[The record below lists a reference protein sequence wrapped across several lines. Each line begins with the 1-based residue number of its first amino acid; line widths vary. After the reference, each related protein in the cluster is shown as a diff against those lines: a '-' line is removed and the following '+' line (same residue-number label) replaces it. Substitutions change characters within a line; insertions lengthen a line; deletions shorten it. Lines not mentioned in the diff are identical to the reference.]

1 MHIIDVP
8 VAPEGADPEAHDAEV
23 REMVIVACEEHGA
36 VELRYPQGAPDV
48 ARVIDGELVVVAK

>member
-1 MHIIDVP
+1 MHIFDIP
-8 VAPEGADPEAHDAEV
+8 LAPEGTDPEAHDVEV
-23 REMVIVACEEHGA
+23 RDSIIAACAEHGA